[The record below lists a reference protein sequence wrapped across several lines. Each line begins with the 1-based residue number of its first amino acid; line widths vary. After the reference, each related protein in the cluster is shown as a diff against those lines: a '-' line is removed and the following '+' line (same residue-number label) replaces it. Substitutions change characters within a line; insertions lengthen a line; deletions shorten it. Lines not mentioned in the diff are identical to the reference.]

1 MDHPGEA
8 KGEAGEAVGSPTDP
22 TAAETQKAADAAA
35 DAAEALFN
43 DDKYKQA
50 FDTLTK
56 DLYDTTTP
64 QYQQFRKNLGDNI
77 AKNLKLKIDDP
88 RIEKVLGVF
97 DDISTETQTELG
109 KNKPYEDALR
119 AAKKTISDKMSK
131 NPNYSGGEDFADY
144 TRKTGA
150 NLADLL
156 KQFNGDLHSKLLEN
170 FKKVGLDTTMP
181 NSDYGANGK
190 KFNDALKKIYD
201 GIDGFSNDES
211 FRELEEKWTKN
222 QNLADANEG
231 KTTGKEPLK
240 LKDFMKALSA
250 FLLVGGS
257 IFGIFALVEYCIA
270 HSGCNYVYRADDIME
285 EEHEKLVCSSTPNII
300 SYSAEI
306 CHCNTDGTT
315 RAAKTTPKPTDCSTS
330 KTEPSVEYIKTNSS
344 AVDSKSNKK
353 YSCQTDLTKF
363 PYSYYTYT
371 VMTPID
377 ALFDIGSRS
386 YNAVAGAGE
395 GLLKLLIKI
404 CKYVGIGIA
413 SLLIMYLI
421 YSLIKH
427 FLNKSKTVK
436 SETVKFG
443 TKGQYRLKID
453 SAIPVS
459 RIKQYKFGRYRN
471 Y

>member
-1 MDHPGEA
+1 MEHTIDTDGTAGDAPGN
-8 KGEAGEAVGSPTDP
+8 PTDP
-22 TAAETQKAADAAA
+22 TAEETQEAQNEASDEAKALSDAG
-35 DAAEALFN
+35 
-43 DDKYKQA
+43 KYKEA
-50 FDTLTK
+50 FDQLTTE
-56 DLYDTTTP
+56 LYDTTST
-64 QYQQFRKNLGDNI
+64 QYKQFRKNLGDNI

-88 RIEKVLGVF
+88 RIENVLKVF

-119 AAKKTISDKMSK
+119 AAKKTISDNMYKTQK
-131 NPNYSGGEDFADY
+131 YPGGEDFADY

-156 KQFNGDLHSKLLEN
+156 KQFNGDLHSKLYEN

-181 NSDYGANGK
+181 NSDYRNGGK
-190 KFNDALKKIYD
+190 KFNAALKKIYD
-201 GIDGFSNDES
+201 GIDDFSNDKS
-211 FRELEEKWTKN
+211 FDELEKKWKEN
-222 QNLADANEG
+222 QDLADANEA

-240 LKDFMKALSA
+240 LKDFMKAISA
-250 FLLVGGS
+250 LLLVGGS
-257 IFGIFALVEYCIA
+257 IFGIYALVEYCIS
-270 HSGCNYVYRADDIME
+270 HSGCNYVYRKDDILAE
-285 EEHEKLVCSSTPNII
+285 THEKLVCSSTSNII

-306 CHCNTDGTT
+306 CHCNTSETSSNPMP
-315 RAAKTTPKPTDCSTS
+315 KTVNCSTS
-330 KTEPSVEYIKTNSS
+330 KTEPAVEYIKTGSS
-344 AVDSKSNKK
+344 AEDSKSNKK

-386 YNAVAGAGE
+386 YNAAAGAGE
-395 GLLKLLIKI
+395 GLLKLLLKI
-404 CKYVGIGIA
+404 GEYVGIGIA

-427 FLNKSKTVK
+427 FLNKSETVK

-459 RIKQYKFGRYRN
+459 RIKQYKFGKYRN